1 MKDNS
6 HGITGDAYSPAAEAG
21 TIKGMRKTKRR
32 FTSFGPMAIIAALLA
47 SVCCVGPFVLVM
59 LGVSGAWIGN
69 LTAFEPY
76 KPVFIL
82 FTIGFLVAGF
92 YSVYRKPKEECEPG
106 SLCANPRTKKVQK
119 AGLWIA
125 TAVVAFLLVLPY
137 LIVLLA

>member
-1 MKDNS
+1 MKENS
-6 HGITGDAYSPAAEAG
+6 HGIAGDVPSSAAGIETTEG
-21 TIKGMRKTKRR
+21 VRKVKRR

>member
-1 MKDNS
+1 MKRDS
-6 HGITGDAYSPAAEAG
+6 RHAPYPDSGAETEVTEG
-21 TIKGMRKTKRR
+21 VRKAKRR
-32 FTSFGPMAIIAALLA
+32 FTSFGPLAIVTALLA

-59 LGVSGAWIGN
+59 LGISGAWIGN

-92 YSVYRKPKEECEPG
+92 YSVYKKPKEECEPD
-106 SLCANPRTKKVQK
+106 SLCANPQTKKAQK

-125 TAVVAFLLVLPY
+125 TAVVVFLLTLPY
-137 LIVLLA
+137 LIVQLV

>member
-1 MKDNS
+1 
-6 HGITGDAYSPAAEAG
+6 
-21 TIKGMRKTKRR
+21 
-32 FTSFGPMAIIAALLA
+32 MAIIAALLA

-59 LGVSGAWIGN
+59 LGISGTWIGN
-69 LTAFEPY
+69 LAAFEPY

-106 SLCANPRTKKVQK
+106 SLCANPKTKKAQK
-119 AGLWIA
+119 VGLWIA
-125 TAVVAFLLVLPY
+125 TAVVVFLLILPY

>member
-1 MKDNS
+1 MKENS
-6 HGITGDAYSPAAEAG
+6 HGIAGDAPSPAARIETTEG
-21 TIKGMRKTKRR
+21 VRKVKRR

>member
-1 MKDNS
+1 MKVNS
-6 HGITGDAYSPAAEAG
+6 HETAGNVAFPAAEAETTKG
-21 TIKGMRKTKRR
+21 TRKTKRR

-59 LGVSGAWIGN
+59 LGISGAWIGN

-106 SLCANPRTKKVQK
+106 SLCANPKTKKAQK
-119 AGLWIA
+119 VGLWIA
-125 TAVVAFLLVLPY
+125 TAVVVFLLILPY